1 LRDERERRADCRQSA
16 GIFHIRETLAD
27 MARRAKQ
34 ADEGGT
40 RLSSVAN
47 AILLM
52 KTFSDE
58 QSELGISALAG
69 RLGLAKSTVHR
80 LASTLVEAGMLE
92 QNKETG
98 KYRLGLAVFELG
110 SLVRRKIDISFEA
123 KPWLMTL
130 REQTGETVDL
140 SILDHGGVVCVNF
153 LESKKVNRI
162 SSGIGL
168 RKPVHCT
175 AEGKVLIAF
184 QPAAAIER
192 IIGGKLERRTPRT
205 TIDTGTLKEELATI
219 RARGY
224 ATDDEEYELGV
235 RSIAAPISDDSG
247 NSVAAVGVTGPTQR
261 LTKNR
266 LLGIARYVTAAA
278 KAISLRLGDRP
289 RVI

>member
-1 LRDERERRADCRQSA
+1 MVRR
-16 GIFHIRETLAD
+16 T
-27 MARRAKQ
+27 KQ
-34 ADEGGT
+34 GEEEGT

-58 QSELGISALAG
+58 QSELGISALAE

-110 SLVRRKIDISFEA
+110 SLVRRKIDISLEA

-153 LESKKVNRI
+153 LESKNVNRI
-162 SSGIGL
+162 SSGVGL

-175 AEGKVLIAF
+175 AEGKALIAF
-184 QPAAAIER
+184 QPASTIER
-192 IIGGKLERRTPRT
+192 IVGSGTVERRTPRT
-205 TIDTGTLKEELATI
+205 LIDPGALKEELANI

-235 RSIAAPISDDSG
+235 RSIAAPIRDDSG
-247 NSVAAVGVTGPTQR
+247 NSVAAVGVTGPKQR
-261 LTKNR
+261 LTKTR
-266 LLGIARYVTAAA
+266 LLSIAPFVTAAA
-278 KAISLRLGDRP
+278 QAISRRLGDRP
-289 RVI
+289 RLL

>member
-1 LRDERERRADCRQSA
+1 MA
-16 GIFHIRETLAD
+16 G
-27 MARRAKQ
+27 RAKQ
-34 ADEGGT
+34 AEEGGT

-58 QSELGISALAG
+58 QSELGISALAE

-110 SLVRRKIDISFEA
+110 SLVRRKIDISLEA

-153 LESKKVNRI
+153 LESKKVNRT

-175 AEGKVLIAF
+175 AEGKALIAF
-184 QPAAAIER
+184 QPPLMIER
-192 IIGGKLERRTPRT
+192 IINAGLERRTPRT
-205 TIDTGTLKEELATI
+205 LIDPAALTEELAKI
-219 RARGY
+219 RGRGY
-224 ATDDEEYELGV
+224 AMDDEEYELGV
-235 RSIAAPISDDSG
+235 RGIASPIRDDSG
-247 NSVAAVGVTGPTQR
+247 NSVAAVGVNGPAQR

-266 LLGIARYVTAAA
+266 LRALAEHVNAAA
-278 KAISLRLGDRP
+278 KGISLRLGGKPSPLQTNSSESSEPDSSELQITPAALQR
-289 RVI
+289 